1 MRQDAKTLNKRTA
14 RGTAAA
20 RNIGVTEQKT
30 ASWRKCLALL
40 MAGMLAVFC
49 LIMSAPLAMTAKAAD
64 ATDEIEHFLITVD
77 VQEDASLLMTYHIDW
92 KVLDDVQYGPLTWA
106 DIGVPNRN
114 HTDVTAISDNI
125 DHIEDKGNTLAIYFD
140 QSYYADDVASFEFSF
155 VQDHMYQIDRFAE
168 GETAFIYTPAWFD
181 GIEVKDLTI
190 RWNADKAGAWQPEC
204 VQDGGYLVFSA
215 SLSAGERY
223 SVTVAYPN
231 DAFAFSVDRQA
242 DGGGSS
248 GGGSS
253 GSEFTMEDLPY
264 AILGLVFFL
273 MIFVMPIIFFIKFV
287 RWIAGGLGFG
297 SDSDSPE
304 MEKKITRTK
313 IVYYEN
319 CPGCGAGRVEGKDE
333 CPYCGH
339 TMIKSKE
346 IVEEKDLEKPEKYT
360 KTGTYR
366 YGNSPDTYILV
377 NVINTPVRHSYRS
390 SGGRGS
396 GTRSGSRP
404 RSSCASSCA
413 CACACA
419 SSGRAGC
426 SVKEFFSEQIHRG
439 RVKVESKE

>member
-1 MRQDAKTLNKRTA
+1 MRQNAKTLNKRTA

-30 ASWRKCLALL
+30 ASRRKCLALL

-77 VQEDASLLMTYHIDW
+77 VQ
-92 KVLDDVQYGPLTWA
+92 GPLTWA

-366 YGNSPDTYILV
+366 YGNSPDTSDPG
-377 NVINTPVRHSYRS
+377 PVPPALLPAHPPALRAVRALLPAHARVLARLPDEQDAQLRNSSRS
-390 SGGRGS
+390 
-396 GTRSGSRP
+396 RSTGE
-404 RSSCASSCA
+404 
-413 CACACA
+413 
-419 SSGRAGC
+419 G
-426 SVKEFFSEQIHRG
+426 
-439 RVKVESKE
+439 

>member
-1 MRQDAKTLNKRTA
+1 MRQNAKTLNRGTAA
-14 RGTAAA
+14 RGTAARGAAAA

-92 KVLDDVQYGPLTWA
+92 KVLDDVQYGPLTWV

-215 SLSAGERY
+215 SLSAGER
-223 SVTVAYPN
+223 
-231 DAFAFSVDRQA
+231 
-242 DGGGSS
+242 
-248 GGGSS
+248 
-253 GSEFTMEDLPY
+253 
-264 AILGLVFFL
+264 
-273 MIFVMPIIFFIKFV
+273 
-287 RWIAGGLGFG
+287 
-297 SDSDSPE
+297 
-304 MEKKITRTK
+304 
-313 IVYYEN
+313 
-319 CPGCGAGRVEGKDE
+319 
-333 CPYCGH
+333 
-339 TMIKSKE
+339 
-346 IVEEKDLEKPEKYT
+346 
-360 KTGTYR
+360 
-366 YGNSPDTYILV
+366 
-377 NVINTPVRHSYRS
+377 
-390 SGGRGS
+390 
-396 GTRSGSRP
+396 
-404 RSSCASSCA
+404 
-413 CACACA
+413 
-419 SSGRAGC
+419 
-426 SVKEFFSEQIHRG
+426 
-439 RVKVESKE
+439 

>member
-1 MRQDAKTLNKRTA
+1 MRQNAKTLNKRTA

-20 RNIGVTEQKT
+20 RNTCVTEQRT
-30 ASWRKCLALL
+30 APWRKCLALL

-304 MEKKITRTK
+304 MEKKIT
-313 IVYYEN
+313 
-319 CPGCGAGRVEGKDE
+319 P
-333 CPYCGH
+333 
-339 TMIKSKE
+339 
-346 IVEEKDLEKPEKYT
+346 
-360 KTGTYR
+360 KTSALTA
-366 YGNSPDTYILV
+366 DT
-377 NVINTPVRHSYRS
+377 P
-390 SGGRGS
+390 
-396 GTRSGSRP
+396 
-404 RSSCASSCA
+404 
-413 CACACA
+413 
-419 SSGRAGC
+419 
-426 SVKEFFSEQIHRG
+426 
-439 RVKVESKE
+439 